1 MRSAPVWP
9 AKSAAAG
16 GPVCADAGTLCAHEP
31 KSANK
36 QASRRTSK
44 RANKSVSPCIDAMGF
59 GRDAVGFCLG
69 ELTRHR
75 STRQDR
81 WALAAASGSASQ
93 ACPTKDCK
101 VLADPG
107 STTCYR
113 VPKNLGENAMDTRH
127 RTPAILAGIVVAF
140 ALGGAGARAEDR
152 YPSKPIRM
160 IVSFSAGGPTDTVAR
175 VMGAKMGDLL
185 GQQFVVEN
193 RVGAG
198 GNIGADQVAKAPPD
212 GYTLLMATVST
223 HAINPGLY
231 RNMPYDPVRDFAPI
245 AQIGVTPT
253 LLGVNPSLPA
263 TDVKSLIAL
272 VKNNPGKFTY
282 GSSGL
287 GSILHLCG
295 EQFKALAGG
304 LAIVH
309 VPYRGSAPMMSDL
322 VGGQIS
328 MAFDATPTA
337 MPQAKAG
344 AIRAIG
350 AGMATRMRAMPELPT
365 LQEQGLK
372 GFECYTWNAILAPAG
387 TPQAIVERL
396 SESISTA
403 LADPAIL
410 HRLEEAGVDP
420 TPGSTPQKATAFVK
434 AELAKWGPII
444 KASGAHID

>member
-1 MRSAPVWP
+1 MNTTVRRLLI
-9 AKSAAAG
+9 SAAL
-16 GPVCADAGTLCAHEP
+16 V
-31 KSANK
+31 
-36 QASRRTSK
+36 
-44 RANKSVSPCIDAMGF
+44 
-59 GRDAVGFCLG
+59 
-69 ELTRHR
+69 
-75 STRQDR
+75 
-81 WALAAASGSASQ
+81 LAASW
-93 ACPTKDCK
+93 T
-101 VLADPG
+101 
-107 STTCYR
+107 
-113 VPKNLGENAMDTRH
+113 
-127 RTPAILAGIVVAF
+127 F
-140 ALGGAGARAEDR
+140 AGAQAEEK
-152 YPSKPIRM
+152 YPSKPVRI
-160 IVSFSAGGPTDTVAR
+160 IVSFSAGGPTDIVAR

-198 GNIGADQVAKAPPD
+198 GNIGADQVAKSPPD

-231 RNMPYDPVRDFAPI
+231 RNMPYDPVRDFAPVS
-245 AQIGVTPT
+245 QIGVTPT
-253 LLGVNPSLPA
+253 LLSVHPSLPA
-263 TDVKSLIAL
+263 TDVKSLVAL
-272 VKNNPGKFTY
+272 VKQNPGKYTY

-304 LAIVH
+304 INIVH

-337 MPQAKAG
+337 MPQAQTG

-350 AGMATRMRAMPELPT
+350 AGMARRIRAMPQLPT

-387 TPQAIVERL
+387 TPPAIVDRL
-396 SESISTA
+396 SESITTA
-403 LADPAIL
+403 MEDPAVI
-410 HRLEEAGVDP
+410 HRLEEAGIDP
-420 TPGSTPQKATAFVK
+420 TPGSTPEKATAFVK